1 MPFDISLQP
10 MRVLIDGKDTEG
22 NHVLVNGQLAAVIAR
37 LDGKT
42 HRSKHRG
49 RWHVLAGLGKC
60 AVRTAHLFKTPED
73 AGAWVERTL
82 TEAG

>member
-1 MPFDISLQP
+1 MEAKAMPFDISLQP

-49 RWHVLAGLGKC
+49 RWHL
-60 AVRTAHLFKTPED
+60 
-73 AGAWVERTL
+73 
-82 TEAG
+82 